1 MKAFYFAFIKGCEV
15 RLLAIDQIEEGMI
28 LAEDILSSEGSI
40 YLGAGV
46 VLKPRH
52 RILLENLQVM
62 FVYIQDASTPIAL
75 ETSPK
80 QVRRT
85 KAFKKTLESFKT
97 VYSQVSLGNKIVV
110 DELHDAVGPLIEDIL
125 DDNDILGSLRK
136 IEIADEYTFKH
147 SINVSLIASMI
158 GKWLKFDIDQLK
170 ELSIAALLHDLGKS
184 RVPNL
189 ILNKPAKLSIEEFEV
204 IKTHALL
211 SYATLVE
218 SGVTSEAILRGV
230 LEHHEKMDGTGYPN
244 GLKAQDIHIYA
255 RIIAIADVF
264 DAMTSDRCYHHK
276 LSPFIVA
283 DEMLRA
289 SYNHLDIEITSVF
302 IQNIAHFFV
311 GNEVEL
317 SSGAIGEI
325 ILLNPYAI
333 TRPLIKLPL
342 DYIDLAKRYDLDIT
356 KILK

>member
-1 MKAFYFAFIKGCEV
+1 MK
-15 RLLAIDQIEEGMI
+15 LLAVEQIEDGMI

-46 VLKPRH
+46 ILKPRH
-52 RILLENLQVM
+52 RKLLENLQVM
-62 FVYIQDASTPIAL
+62 FIYIQDPLAPIAVI
-75 ETSPK
+75 TSPK
-80 QVRRT
+80 VVRR
-85 KAFKKTLESFKT
+85 KQAFKKTLESFKN
-97 VYSQVSLGNKIVV
+97 VYSQVSLGKKIVV
-110 DELHDAVGPLIEDIL
+110 DELRDAVGPLVEDIL

-158 GKWLKFDIDQLK
+158 GKWLKFDSHRLK

-184 RVPNL
+184 RVPNI
-189 ILNKPAKLSIEEFEV
+189 ILNKPAKLSVEEFEV
-204 IKTHALL
+204 MKTHALL
-211 SYATLVE
+211 SYAILAE
-218 SGVTSEAILRGV
+218 SGVSSESILRGV
-230 LEHHEKMDGTGYPN
+230 QEHHEKMDGSGYPN
-244 GLKAQDIHIYA
+244 GLKAHDIHIFA

-264 DAMTSDRCYHHK
+264 DAMTSDRCYHSK

-289 SYNHLDIEITSVF
+289 STNHLDIEIVSVF
-302 IQNIAHFFV
+302 IKNIAHFFV

-317 SSGAIGEI
+317 SSGAVGEI

-356 KILK
+356 KIIS